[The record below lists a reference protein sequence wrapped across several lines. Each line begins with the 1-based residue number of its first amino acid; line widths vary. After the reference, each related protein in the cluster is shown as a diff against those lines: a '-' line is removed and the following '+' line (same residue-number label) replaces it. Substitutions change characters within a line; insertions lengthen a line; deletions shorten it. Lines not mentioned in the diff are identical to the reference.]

1 MGEEKFVMVS
11 LEDPKMK
18 SLSEVLGNKTC
29 KKIIDY
35 LAEEEEASQ
44 KDLSDALKIPINTVE
59 YNIKKL
65 VKSGIV
71 QKRKNFFWSKK
82 GKKIVMYELSNKSIV
97 ISPRKSI
104 GDKMKGLLPGLILTL
119 AGTFAIYVYERIRNV
134 ASSYESVN
142 SIVAERV
149 VEDGAVFAAKS
160 GEFMQDTVSHASDI
174 LITGG
179 PSPFWTWFLAGG
191 LIALFVVSVVNWRKL

>member
-1 MGEEKFVMVS
+1 MAEEKFVMVS

-35 LAEEEEASQ
+35 LSENKEASQ
-44 KDLSDALKIPINTVE
+44 KDLADALSMPINTVE

-65 VKSGIV
+65 VASGIV

-97 ISPRKSI
+97 ISPKKSV
-104 GDKMKGLLPGLILTL
+104 GEKMKGLLPGFLLTL
-119 AGTFAIYVYERIRNV
+119 AGTFAIYVYERIKNV
-134 ASSYESVN
+134 RPSYDSLN
-142 SIVAERV
+142 SIVSEKAIE
-149 VEDGAVFAAKS
+149 EGVFAAKS
-160 GEFMQDTVSHASDI
+160 GEIMQDTVSHAGEI
-174 LITGG
+174 LSYS
-179 PSPFWTWFLAGG
+179 PSPFWVWFLAGG
-191 LIALFVVSVVNWRKL
+191 LIALFVVSLVNWRKL